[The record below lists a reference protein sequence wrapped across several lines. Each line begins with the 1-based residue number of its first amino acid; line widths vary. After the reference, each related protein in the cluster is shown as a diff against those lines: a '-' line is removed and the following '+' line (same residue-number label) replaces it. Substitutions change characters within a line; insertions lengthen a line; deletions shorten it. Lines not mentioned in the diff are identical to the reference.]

1 MAIIRAAQSGNW
13 NSTSTWVGGVVPTS
27 VDDVVSNSFTIQV
40 NGVFTV
46 LSVRNDTTGGA
57 TAGGT
62 FVLNNSSDLTCTST
76 QGIFV
81 GAASTP
87 VVQFAGGAGTEAT
100 LRATLPATLPNIVS
114 YVGIVHSGTGRLNI
128 IGDISFNAGLSTRTY
143 VSSTSTGTLNIVGNI
158 STTTGGGSAS
168 NQCILMSGGFLF
180 INGNV
185 SGGGTTAGQMILGG
199 TSVIEITGN
208 VIASNVAHIAQGSS
222 ITIIGS
228 ITNTGTGIAINTG
241 AAAVSV
247 TGTITCSNTGS
258 GVVTTTGTVNVGG
271 SITITGSGVGV
282 SSTTGGIT
290 VGGNITASTSANGVT
305 STSALVRCS
314 GLLFNTN
321 NFQAVYAPRITIE
334 PTTTSITFQKI
345 GGGTQIM
352 YIGSATSFNLPATN
366 DVRLGT
372 VYGQSNEFT
381 GTMVVQTPNN
391 VLLGTLVDNT
401 VGTLIMT
408 PDNLV
413 QELGTSTR
421 PIAVRLQNS
430 STVDT
435 TGNQMASYNI

>member
-1 MAIIRAAQSGNW
+1 MANVYAIASGNW
-13 NSTSTWVGGVVPTS
+13 SSGSIWNTGTVPTTA
-27 VDDVVSNSFTIQV
+27 DDVFANTFTVQV
-40 NGVFTV
+40 DGTFTV
-46 LSVRNDTTGGA
+46 LSVRNTA
-57 TAGGT
+57 AAPIVAGG
-62 FVLNNSSDLTCTST
+62 FFNLINSSSLTCTAT

-87 VVQFAGGAGTEAT
+87 VVQFAGGTGTEAT
-100 LRATLPATLPNIVS
+100 LRATLPATLPNIVG

-158 STTTGGGSAS
+158 STTTGGGAAS

-185 SGGGTTAGQMILGG
+185 SGGGTASGHMIIGG
-199 TSVIEITGN
+199 TSIIEITGN
-208 VIASNVAHIAQGSS
+208 VIASNVAHISQGSS
-222 ITIIGS
+222 ITVIGS
-228 ITNTGTGIAINTG
+228 ITNTGTGIAINAV

-247 TGTITCSNTGS
+247 TGTITCNNTGS

-345 GGGTQIM
+345 DGGTQIM

-381 GTMVVQTPNN
+381 GSMVVQTPEN